1 MINFINKF
9 SRVQPR
15 GKAGSAKGAERRED
29 LPLDHQLTFSP
40 EPDEKWTFEEGRGI
54 LLNGEDVK
62 GILSENGNNVRA
74 LCGVSQGLYDYQQF
88 VWGKNGGKDRAA
100 FNGTV
105 ASLQD
110 SIQGRLGSIYDGLTA
125 GVHFECLGE
134 DFWVNNVNIR
144 SVLKLYVMKPTEAAR
159 CYIEGL
165 RDKLSLILS
174 RQQSSTRYD
183 AVHEK
188 AVQLFNEISMVLEC
202 VPAAGPPR
210 LCA

>member
-9 SRVQPR
+9 SRVSPR
-15 GKAGSAKGAERRED
+15 GKAGSAKGPERRED
-29 LPLDHQLTFSP
+29 LPLDHQLTFNP

-54 LLNGEDVK
+54 LLDDEDVK
-62 GILSENGNNVRA
+62 AILSENGSSVRT
-74 LCGVSQGLYDYQQF
+74 LCGLSQGLYDYQQF
-88 VWGKNGGKDRAA
+88 VWGKGGKDRAA

-110 SIQGRLGSIYDGLTA
+110 SILGRLGSLYDGLTA

-144 SVLKLYVMKPTEAAR
+144 SVLKLYILKPTEAAR
-159 CYIEGL
+159 HYIEGL
-165 RDKLSLILS
+165 RDKLGLILS

-188 AVQLFNEISMVLEC
+188 ALQLLNEISMVLEC
-202 VPAAGPPR
+202 VPTAGHPR